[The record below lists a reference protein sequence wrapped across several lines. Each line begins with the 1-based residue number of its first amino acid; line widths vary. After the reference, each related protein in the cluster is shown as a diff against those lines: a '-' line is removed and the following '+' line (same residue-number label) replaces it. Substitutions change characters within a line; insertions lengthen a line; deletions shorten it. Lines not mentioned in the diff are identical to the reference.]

1 MKVREEDINMKSV
14 FISLTE
20 AETIVTTTEIEACI
34 AANDIHDIHT
44 PHDIHDLQSSPPL
57 THPEYTERYDQLYK
71 YLLS

>member
-34 AANDIHDIHT
+34 TANDIHDI
-44 PHDIHDLQSSPPL
+44 HDIHDLQSSPPL

>member
-34 AANDIHDIHT
+34 AANDIHDIH
-44 PHDIHDLQSSPPL
+44 DLQSSPPL